1 MRTESER
8 AGERDDSK
16 DRVSALELFFD
27 LVFVFVITQLASVL
41 DQTPTWTGAVRAV
54 LELSIVYWMYGGFA
68 WLTNAFGTDG
78 WRLRLTLLGG
88 MAAFFVVSLAVPRAF
103 ASDAFAFGIAYAAL
117 TAVHLA
123 GFLLASRGAT
133 FQAMIRL
140 GATNVIAAALILAA
154 AGLPDSAR
162 WTLWLAA
169 ALVQWTPAL
178 AGVAG
183 SFEIG
188 VEHFA
193 ERHGLMII
201 IVLGESIVS
210 VAQAAQHLSLTGP
223 LIAGT
228 LCGLAAAAAMWWCYF
243 GGDDEAGAI
252 ALRHAPARARA
263 TLALVGYDLS
273 HVLMMAGVVAAAAG
287 ARLSLPILT
296 HATNRAAAVLIAAGP
311 AVYLCG
317 LAAFRATLKHGK
329 PTGRLAAAVLTI
341 ATVPIG
347 TYLGAAQQLL
357 GVAIILTMLIVVERR
372 ATSTDER

>member
-1 MRTESER
+1 
-8 AGERDDSK
+8 
-16 DRVSALELFFD
+16 
-27 LVFVFVITQLASVL
+27 
-41 DQTPTWTGAVRAV
+41 
-54 LELSIVYWMYGGFA
+54 
-68 WLTNAFGTDG
+68 
-78 WRLRLTLLGG
+78 
-88 MAAFFVVSLAVPRAF
+88 
-103 ASDAFAFGIAYAAL
+103 
-117 TAVHLA
+117 
-123 GFLLASRGAT
+123 
-133 FQAMIRL
+133 
-140 GATNVIAAALILAA
+140 
-154 AGLPDSAR
+154 
-162 WTLWLAA
+162 
-169 ALVQWTPAL
+169 L

-183 SFEIG
+183 TFEIG

-223 LIAGT
+223 LIAGA

-243 GGDDEAGAI
+243 GGDDEAGAT
-252 ALRHAPARARA
+252 ALSHAAAPARATR
-263 TLALVGYDLS
+263 ALVGYDLS

-287 ARLSLPILT
+287 ARLSLPVLT
-296 HATNRAAAVLIAAGP
+296 HATSGAAAVLIAAGP

-372 ATSTDER
+372 ATYADER